1 MFSLNFAHSFL
12 TCELTWPFEVSDVT
26 ASWRLQGSIQS
37 QEVRTL
43 QLTKVHSLCV
53 HVHVV
58 ALCAYVY
65 VSGCTDMCGR
75 VYLVWKKKRKKT
87 SHPRIADESRVACG
101 PACTQMEQS
110 KDTSVGA
117 AVSWHTDWPSRKLIV
132 IQMNKRRSGEQHLK
146 GRFTQIGG
154 KNIFSL
160 ITSCGIGF
168 IWPSSVTS
176 ATEFCCHSASH
187 GVRGKICLNLTYL
200 TLYFLPLYS
209 VSVQQ
214 THCIWMSK
222 KVRLFNFV
230 VNEPKLMSIWWSSE
244 PIVYAVMT
252 YN

>member
-12 TCELTWPFEVSDVT
+12 TCELTWHTWQFEVSDVT

-43 QLTKVHSLCV
+43 QSREFHSQCV
-53 HVHVV
+53 HVHVS

-75 VYLVWKKKRKKT
+75 VYLVWKKKRKKN

-117 AVSWHTDWPSRKLIV
+117 AASWHTDWPSGKLIV
-132 IQMNKRRSGEQHLK
+132 IQMNKQSSGERHLK

-168 IWPSSVTS
+168 IWPSSATS
-176 ATEFCCHSASH
+176 ATESSAATQH
-187 GVRGKICLNLTYL
+187 HTG
-200 TLYFLPLYS
+200 
-209 VSVQQ
+209 
-214 THCIWMSK
+214 
-222 KVRLFNFV
+222 
-230 VNEPKLMSIWWSSE
+230 
-244 PIVYAVMT
+244 
-252 YN
+252 